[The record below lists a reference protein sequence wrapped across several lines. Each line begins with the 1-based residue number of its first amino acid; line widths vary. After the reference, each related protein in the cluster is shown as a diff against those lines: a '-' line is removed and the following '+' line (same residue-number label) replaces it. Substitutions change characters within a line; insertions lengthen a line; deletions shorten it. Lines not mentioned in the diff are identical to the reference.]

1 MKNEKIE
8 KIEKIAE
15 KFMSL
20 DEKSKQFIAGYMSAR
35 IEAAEEIKKLKE
47 EIKAIKA
54 S

>member
-8 KIEKIAE
+8 VLAQ

-20 DEKSKQFIAGYMSAR
+20 DESSKSFIAGYMSAR
-35 IEAAEEIKKLKE
+35 IEASEEMNRLREEIKKL
-47 EIKAIKA
+47 IKA

>member
-8 KIEKIAE
+8 NIAE

-20 DEKSKQFIAGYMSAR
+20 DENSKQFVAGYMSAR
-35 IEAAEEIKKLKE
+35 IEAAEEIRQLKE
-47 EIKAIKA
+47 QIKAIKA